1 MEREFHRK
9 LIKSHYHIL
18 TCLDVAFKK
27 QDINLIFQNTKRLSD
42 LTGYLLKASD
52 LMLGQIDTITDEN
65 NHLSDENTKLL
76 DEVFKGISEQKGRYQ
91 EAKKM
96 LDEFYAGL

>member
-27 QDINLIFQNTKRLSD
+27 QDINLIFQNVKRLND
-42 LTGYLLKASD
+42 LTGYLLKSTD
-52 LMLGQIDTITDEN
+52 LMLGQIETITDEN
-65 NHLSDENTKLL
+65 KNVSAENARLM

>member
-1 MEREFHRK
+1 MDRNFHRK

-27 QDINLIFQNTKRLSD
+27 QDINLIFQNVKRLND
-42 LTGYLLKASD
+42 LTTYLLKSSD
-52 LMLGQIDTITDEN
+52 LMLGQIETIVDEN
-65 NHLSDENTKLL
+65 HYLTEENSRLM

-96 LDEFYAGL
+96 LDEFYNEQ